1 MAWIRG
7 SMTAFDLL
15 QPTGVDEAVALL
27 KRLGVDAWVVA
38 GGLDTFEQLA
48 DGIVR
53 PAVLV
58 DLGAINELNGIRETG
73 DGIEIGATTTLA
85 DVARHRMVREMFPL
99 LALAANSVASPQIRN
114 QGTIGGNV
122 SQNARCWY
130 FRSGWPCYRAG
141 GNVCY
146 GDTPTAANR
155 EHAIFDIDRC
165 VAVNPSDTAPA
176 LIALDASMVIRSPR
190 GERIVPA
197 EQYFVSP
204 SVDITHMTVLE
215 RGDLLTAIR
224 IPATW
229 AGAPHYFEKVRDRK
243 VWDFALVSIAAAMKT
258 SRGSIDDARI
268 VVNSVSGTPRRLHA
282 VEDVV
287 RGRVADE
294 ATATLAGDLA
304 VERAE
309 PLRDN
314 GYKVALMRNLVR
326 RALRMEGQ
334 TTT

>member
-15 QPTGVDEAVALL
+15 QPSGVDEAVALL
-27 KRLGVDAWVVA
+27 QRHGTDAWVVA
-38 GGLDTFEQLA
+38 GGLDTFDQLA

-58 DLGAINELNGIRETG
+58 DLGAIGELNGVRETAE
-73 DGIEIGATTTLA
+73 GIEIGATTTLA
-85 DVARHRMVREMFPL
+85 DVARHRVVREKFPL
-99 LALAANSVASPQIRN
+99 LALAATSVASPQIRN

-130 FRSGWPCYRAG
+130 FRSGWSCYRAG

-155 EHAIFDIDRC
+155 EHAIFPMDRC

-176 LIALDASMVIRSPR
+176 LIALDASMVIHSPS
-190 GERIVPA
+190 GERVVPA
-197 EQYFVSP
+197 EEYFVSP
-204 SVDITHMTVLE
+204 SVDITHMTILQQ
-215 RGDLLTAIR
+215 GDLLTAIR

-229 AGAPHYFEKVRDRK
+229 AGATHYFEKVRDRR
-243 VWDFALVSIAAAMKT
+243 VWDFALVNVASVMRLSNRTIE
-258 SRGSIDDARI
+258 DARV
-268 VVNSVSGTPRRLHA
+268 VVNGVAGTPKRLHD
-282 VEDVV
+282 VEEAI
-287 RGRVADE
+287 RGRAPDE
-294 ATATLAGDLA
+294 ATATLAGDMA
-304 VERAE
+304 VRRAE

-314 GYKVALMRNLVR
+314 GYKVAMTRNLVR
-326 RALRMEGQ
+326 RAIRMGEQQ
-334 TTT
+334 TT

>member
-15 QPTGVDEAVALL
+15 QPSGVDEAVALL
-27 KRLGVDAWVVA
+27 KRHGDNAWVVA
-38 GGLDTFEQLA
+38 GGLDTFDQLA

-58 DLGAINELNGIRETG
+58 DLGAIEDLRGIRETG
-73 DGIEIGATTTLA
+73 NGIEIGAITTLT
-85 DVARHRMVREMFPL
+85 DLARHPIVREKFPL

-130 FRSGWPCYRAG
+130 YRSGWTCYRAG
-141 GNVCY
+141 GNICY

-155 EHAIFDIDRC
+155 EHAIFDLDRC

-190 GERIVPA
+190 GERVVSA
-197 EQYFVSP
+197 EEYFVSP
-204 SVDITHMTVLE
+204 AVDITHMTVLE

-224 IPATW
+224 IPPTW

-243 VWDFALVSIAAAMKT
+243 AWDFALVSIAAVMKT
-258 SRGSIDDARI
+258 SARGIDEARI
-268 VVNSVSGTPRRLHA
+268 VVNGVSGRPRRLRD
-282 VEDVV
+282 VEDAV
-287 RGRVADE
+287 RGQTPNE

-304 VERAE
+304 VKNAE

-314 GYKVALMRNLVR
+314 AYKVAMTRNLVR
-326 RALRMEGQ
+326 RAVRVGAE